1 MSAIN
6 QTACQIREVAFTA
19 PVAVCDRCHQPAL
32 RYSTAERMAIDI
44 DLEHPIL
51 LGVTVSVHH
60 CLVCQHYFRIQP
72 PFLRPDA
79 IYSNRVVDKA
89 VQSVFRDGMA
99 MRCVCQRLAA
109 DFWVQPSEGMIRRW
123 CAIYGDPFDI
133 ATDYQPWVTREFS
146 GILCVDEAYQGEL
159 ALLLAVDPA
168 APDGDRLIGYQLVH
182 GDVGTCS
189 VEGFL
194 ARLKD
199 AGIEPDQVITDGSVL
214 YPAVLSKI
222 WPQAAHQLCLF
233 HETRRVT
240 AAVLEVI
247 KALRKQLPSPPPVPG
262 MGRGGP
268 LRHQP
273 PSDDPNDPATKRWHW
288 RQATRRAAIA
298 EVHALADQGLGQRAI
313 ARQTGHHRKTVKR
326 WLQQEPEFILT
337 TVAPDAA
344 PAPLTPACAGRQ
356 ALQQKARRDKLA
368 RVHALAKQGHSYSA
382 IARLVGIH
390 RVTVKQW
397 LQRELPAPE
406 ADLPVAAQE
415 STEQAP
421 PPAPWSNWEEVREVR
436 EALKKHRF
444 LLLRRPE
451 HLTANEQM
459 LVTSLLE
466 KPFCASLRTA
476 RSFLID
482 WYRLYIDE
490 NQQRRPISEAQS
502 RFEAWR
508 TNTTYAAIPALKR
521 IQDRLTPARFES
533 LSQFLHHPDWEATNN
548 GAERAGRAF
557 RHRQA
562 PHFNLR
568 KATSIERS
576 IVVTACM
583 RKKAVTAPSMPRW
596 HTCQR
601 GRRNEQAT
609 EVGFL
614 LILNQQQEVLAA

>member
-1 MSAIN
+1 
-6 QTACQIREVAFTA
+6 
-19 PVAVCDRCHQPAL
+19 
-32 RYSTAERMAIDI
+32 MAIDI

-60 CLVCQHYFRIQP
+60 CLACQHYFRVQP

-79 IYSNRVVDKA
+79 IYTNRVVDKA
-89 VQSVFRDGMA
+89 VQSVYRDGMA
-99 MRCVCQRLAA
+99 MRRVSQRLAA
-109 DFWVQPSEGMIRRW
+109 DFWVQPSEGVIRSW
-123 CAIYGDPFDI
+123 CTTYGASFDF
-133 ATDYQPWVTREFS
+133 ATDYQPGVTREFS

-182 GDVGTCS
+182 GNVGAS
-189 VEGFL
+189 VVESFL
-194 ARLKD
+194 ARLKE
-199 AGIEPDQVITDGSVL
+199 AGIEPDQVITDGSAL
-214 YPAVLSKI
+214 YPAVLSKV
-222 WPQAAHQLCLF
+222 WPLAAHQLCLF
-233 HETRRVT
+233 HETHRVT

-247 KALRKQLPSPPPVPG
+247 KTLRRQLPNPPPVAG
-262 MGRGGP
+262 LGRGGP
-268 LRHQP
+268 LHPQP
-273 PSDDPNDPATKRWHW
+273 PSADLNDPATKRWHW
-288 RQATRRAAIA
+288 RRATRRAEIA
-298 EVHALADQGLGQRAI
+298 EVHALADQGLSQRAI
-313 ARQTGHHRKTVKR
+313 ARQTGHNRNTVKR
-326 WLQQEPEFILT
+326 WLQLEAEFILT
-337 TVAPDAA
+337 TATADAA
-344 PAPLTPACAGRQ
+344 PEPPPPAHAGRQ
-356 ALQQKARRDKLA
+356 ARQQKARRDKLA
-368 RVHALAKQGHSYSA
+368 RVHALAEQGCSHSA
-382 IARLVGIH
+382 IARVVGLH

-397 LQRELPAPE
+397 LQRELPAE
-406 ADLPVAAQE
+406 EDGLPVAPQE

-421 PPAPWSNWEEVREVR
+421 PAPWTNWEQVKQVREI
-436 EALKKHRF
+436 LKEHRF

-451 HLTANEQM
+451 HLKASEQM
-459 LVTSLLE
+459 LVTDLLQ
-466 KPFCASLRTA
+466 KPSCADLRTA
-476 RSFLID
+476 RSFLVD
-482 WYRLYIDE
+482 WYRLFVDE
-490 NQQRRPISEAQS
+490 NQQPRPIAEAQS

-508 TNTTYAAIPALKR
+508 TDATYATIPALKR

-583 RKKAVTAPSMPRW
+583 RKKAATAPAMPRW

-614 LILNQQQEVLAA
+614 LILNQQPEVLAA